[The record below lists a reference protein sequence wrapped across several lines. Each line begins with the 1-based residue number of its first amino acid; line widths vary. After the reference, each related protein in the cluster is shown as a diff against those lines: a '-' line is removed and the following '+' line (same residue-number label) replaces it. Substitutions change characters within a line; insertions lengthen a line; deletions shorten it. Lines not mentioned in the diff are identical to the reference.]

1 MINETFLLDI
11 SDFIGIA
18 SFALS
23 GFYVATKDRLDILG
37 IFIASFLTALG
48 GGVMRDIIVGRAPFA
63 FLHSYP
69 SLVVVLVLFF
79 SIALRLHR
87 SDKILKSKLLILS
100 DSIGLISF
108 SISGSLVAL
117 QAGFSLFGVALLA
130 VITAT
135 GGGVMR
141 DILLNKI
148 PLLLV
153 SELYG
158 TISIIVAILIFILSL
173 YGAINFLTLSLLFG
187 LALAF
192 RLLAYYKKWHLP
204 HLSD

>member
-1 MINETFLLDI
+1 MINETFLLNI
-11 SDFIGIA
+11 ADFIGIA
-18 SFALS
+18 SFTLS

-48 GGVMRDIIVGRAPFA
+48 GGITRDIIVNKEPFT

-69 SLVVVLVLFF
+69 SLIVVCVLILSILFG
-79 SIALRLHR
+79 LHR
-87 SDKILKSKLLILS
+87 SDRILKSKLLIFS
-100 DSIGLISF
+100 DSIGLVSF

-117 QAGFSLFGVALLA
+117 QSDFSLFGVSLLA
-130 VITAT
+130 IITAT

-148 PLLLV
+148 PLLLI

-158 TISIIVAILIFILSL
+158 TISIAIAVVIFTLNL
-173 YGAINFLTLSLLFG
+173 YGAINFITLGVVFI
-187 LALAF
+187 LALTF
-192 RLLAYYKKWHLP
+192 RLFAYYKKWHLP
-204 HLSD
+204 YLSD

>member
-1 MINETFLLDI
+1 MINETFLLDMA
-11 SDFIGIA
+11 DFIGIA

-48 GGVMRDIIVGRAPFA
+48 GGVIRDIVVNRAPFT

-69 SLVVVLVLFF
+69 SLIVVSVLVF
-79 SIALRLHR
+79 SILLKLHK

-117 QAGFSLFGVALLA
+117 QADFSIFGVALLA

-148 PLLLV
+148 PLLLI

-158 TISIIVAILIFILSL
+158 TISIIVAMVIFLLNI
-173 YGAINFLTLSLLFG
+173 YKGVNFFTLSLLFVF
-187 LALAF
+187 ALMF

>member
-11 SDFIGIA
+11 ADFIGIV

-23 GFYVATKDRLDILG
+23 GFYVATRDRLDILG

-48 GGVMRDIIVGRAPFA
+48 GGVIRDIVVNRAPFT

-69 SLVVVLVLFF
+69 SLIVVSVLVL
-79 SIALRLHR
+79 SILFGLHK
-87 SDKILKSKLLILS
+87 SDKILKSKLLVLS

-117 QAGFSLFGVALLA
+117 QADFSIFGVALLA

-148 PLLLV
+148 PLLLI

-158 TISIIVAILIFILSL
+158 TISIIVAMVIFLLNI
-173 YGAINFLTLSLLFG
+173 YKGVNFFTLSLLFVF
-187 LALAF
+187 ALMF

>member
-1 MINETFLLDI
+1 MINETFLLNI
-11 SDFIGIA
+11 ADFIGIA

-23 GFYVATKDRLDILG
+23 GFYVATKDRLDLLG

-48 GGVMRDIIVGRAPFA
+48 GGIIRDIVVNKTSFT
-63 FLHSYP
+63 LSHSYP
-69 SLVVVLVLFF
+69 VVIVIIVLFL
-79 SIALRLHR
+79 SIMFKLHKK
-87 SDKILKSKLLILS
+87 DKILKSNLMIFS
-100 DSIGLISF
+100 DSVGLISF
-108 SISGSLVAL
+108 SISGALVGLNAD
-117 QAGFSLFGVALLA
+117 FSLFGVALLA

-148 PLLLV
+148 PLLLT

-158 TISIIVAILIFILSL
+158 TISIAVGLIIYILNLYGLINIFILIIVF
-173 YGAINFLTLSLLFG
+173 ACALL
-187 LALAF
+187 F

>member
-1 MINETFLLDI
+1 MINETFLLGTA
-11 SDFIGIA
+11 DFIGIA

-23 GFYVATKDRLDILG
+23 GFYVATKDRLDLLG

-48 GGVMRDIIVGRAPFA
+48 GGIIRDIIVNKTSFT
-63 FLHSYP
+63 LSHSYP
-69 SLVVVLVLFF
+69 ILIVVFVLFF
-79 SIALRLHR
+79 SIVLKLHKK
-87 SDKILKSKLLILS
+87 DKILKSNILIFS

-108 SISGSLVAL
+108 SISGALVGLGAE
-117 QAGFSLFGVALLA
+117 FSPFGVALLSI
-130 VITAT
+130 ITAT

-148 PLLLV
+148 PLLLT

-158 TISIIVAILIFILSL
+158 TISIVIGLIIYILNLYEFINIFSL
-173 YGAINFLTLSLLFG
+173 TTVFICALL
-187 LALAF
+187 F

-204 HLSD
+204 HLSS

>member
-11 SDFIGIA
+11 ADFIGIA

-48 GGVMRDIIVGRAPFA
+48 GGVIRDIVANKAPFT
-63 FLHSYP
+63 FLHLYP
-69 SLVVVLVLFF
+69 SLIVVCVLILSILFG
-79 SIALRLHR
+79 LHK

-100 DSIGLISF
+100 DSVGLISF

-117 QAGFSLFGVALLA
+117 QAGFSLFGVSLLA
-130 VITAT
+130 IITAT

-158 TISIIVAILIFILSL
+158 TISIIVAVIVFVLSL
-173 YGAINFLTLSLLFG
+173 YGSVNFITLGIVFI
-187 LALAF
+187 LALGF
-192 RLLAYYKKWHLP
+192 RLLSYYKKWHLP

>member
-11 SDFIGIA
+11 ADFIGIA

-23 GFYVATKDRLDILG
+23 GFYIATKDRLDILG
-37 IFIASFLTALG
+37 VFIASFLTALG
-48 GGVMRDIIVGRAPFA
+48 GGIIRDIIVNRAPFT

-69 SLVVVLVLFF
+69 SLIVVCVLVL
-79 SIALRLHR
+79 SVLLGLHK
-87 SDKILKSKLLILS
+87 SDRILKSKLLILS
-100 DSIGLISF
+100 DSVGLISF

-117 QAGFSLFGVALLA
+117 QAGFSLFGVSLLA

-158 TISIIVAILIFILSL
+158 TISIMVAVIIFILSIC
-173 YGAINFLTLSLLFG
+173 GGVNFFTLGIVFVV
-187 LALAF
+187 ALAF

>member
-1 MINETFLLDI
+1 MINNTILLDAA
-11 SDFIGIA
+11 DFIGIV

-23 GFYVATKDRLDILG
+23 GFYVATKDRLDLLG

-48 GGVMRDIIVGRAPFA
+48 GGVIRDIIADRIPFSFFEKSPA
-63 FLHSYP
+63 IIVIS
-69 SLVVVLVLFF
+69 VLFL
-79 SIALRLHR
+79 SILFGLH
-87 SDKILKSKLLILS
+87 KKSKIINSKILILS

-108 SISGSLVAL
+108 SISGALVGL
-117 QAGFSLFGVALLA
+117 HVGFSMFGVALLSI
-130 VITAT
+130 ITAT

-148 PLLLV
+148 PLLLT

-158 TISIIVAILIFILSL
+158 TISLLIGIIL
-173 YGAINFLTLSLLFG
+173 YELELYEQINIYTISLLFVFG
-187 LALAF
+187 LIF

-204 HLSD
+204 HLST